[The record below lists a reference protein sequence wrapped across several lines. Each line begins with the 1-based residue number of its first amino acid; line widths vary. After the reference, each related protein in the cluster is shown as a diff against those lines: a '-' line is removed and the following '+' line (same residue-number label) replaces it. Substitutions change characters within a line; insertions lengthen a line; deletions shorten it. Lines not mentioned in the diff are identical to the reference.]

1 MSNFNEQLDSYA
13 KLVIEVGINLQ
24 DKQPLV
30 ISGPIEGADFV
41 RLLAKNAYEKGAS
54 EVYVNWSDDTLIKL
68 KYENSPMEV
77 FEEFPKW
84 KQDIMLYYAE
94 KGAGFVSVHASDPY
108 LLKDIEPKKISVSNK
123 TNSLGMKD
131 FRKYT
136 MNDINSWCVISIP
149 TKGWAKTV
157 FNDVVE
163 EKAIKLLWD
172 AIFKATR
179 VNLDDPT
186 FAWKDHKST
195 LEEKTK
201 QLNEKQFK
209 SLHYTSS
216 NETDLLVNLPENHIW
231 SGGASINSEGVHF
244 VANMPTEEVYTLPH
258 REGVNGVVYST
269 KPLNYGGNLIDDFMI
284 EFKDGK
290 VSKFEA
296 KTGNEILKDLLDTDE
311 GSRYLGE
318 VALVPYSS
326 PISQSNTIFFNTLYD
341 ENASCHLA
349 LGKAYPTSIKGG
361 EKMSDEELQRAGVN
375 NSLIHEDFMIGS
387 KDLSIIG
394 ETHNGQKIQIFKDGE
409 WAI

>member
-13 KLVIEVGINLQ
+13 KLVIEVGINVQ

-201 QLNEKQFK
+201 YLNEKQFK

-258 REGVNGVVYST
+258 RDRKSVV
-269 KPLNYGGNLIDDFMI
+269 
-284 EFKDGK
+284 
-290 VSKFEA
+290 
-296 KTGNEILKDLLDTDE
+296 
-311 GSRYLGE
+311 
-318 VALVPYSS
+318 
-326 PISQSNTIFFNTLYD
+326 
-341 ENASCHLA
+341 
-349 LGKAYPTSIKGG
+349 
-361 EKMSDEELQRAGVN
+361 
-375 NSLIHEDFMIGS
+375 
-387 KDLSIIG
+387 
-394 ETHNGQKIQIFKDGE
+394 
-409 WAI
+409 